1 MFIPKLS
8 SFARSCGAR
17 KISVFWR
24 WWLLAAIVYLSIS
37 ILIAWHYGFQ
47 FFISHQDDSATQVL
61 MAKNLISY
69 GTFSLDGDPSSIVKT
84 PIPPLNP
91 TNFLTPGYSFWLVF
105 IYIIFKSFT
114 PAIFIGALI
123 FAFSVPLTYFIAKEV
138 VDNEKIAFWSSILFM
153 LEPLSIYHSG
163 ILQTEQ
169 LFVPIF
175 LAGIY
180 LFIRYLR
187 ANNKKFLYSSLF
199 VFSASVLVRPI
210 IFYFLPVLILIIAI
224 HESGMSWKNSIICTL
239 ASLLLAYS
247 VVGLWLVRN
256 KIVLNTWQ
264 ISSNQGAVLYA
275 HHYVLLSRY
284 LNIPEQG
291 DVISLNPDPLSV
303 EYNNALK
310 KVAIGEISKYKSDYL
325 KMYSAYLPLFFVSN
339 GYNKLIS
346 RFVGIADFDTKFRND
361 LVINFLRGDVLGAFK
376 LLLKTPTPVFGF
388 LIGLAI
394 WIIISLF
401 ALVGFWNLIFTSK
414 GTRRLIIVI
423 LGFLLIYFAAVSTP
437 FIVARYR
444 LPINSFIFI
453 FAMIGFY
460 FLKDKL
466 RQWI

>member
-1 MFIPKLS
+1 MFISKLS
-8 SFARSCGAR
+8 SFARSREAR

-24 WWLLAAIVYLSIS
+24 WWLLAVIIYLSIS

-105 IYIIFKSFT
+105 IYIIFK
-114 PAIFIGALI
+114 
-123 FAFSVPLTYFIAKEV
+123 
-138 VDNEKIAFWSSILFM
+138 
-153 LEPLSIYHSG
+153 PLSIYHSG

-187 ANNKKFLYSSLF
+187 ANNKKFLYCSLF

>member
-1 MFIPKLS
+1 
-8 SFARSCGAR
+8 
-17 KISVFWR
+17 
-24 WWLLAAIVYLSIS
+24 
-37 ILIAWHYGFQ
+37 
-47 FFISHQDDSATQVL
+47 
-61 MAKNLISY
+61 
-69 GTFSLDGDPSSIVKT
+69 
-84 PIPPLNP
+84 
-91 TNFLTPGYSFWLVF
+91 
-105 IYIIFKSFT
+105 
-114 PAIFIGALI
+114 
-123 FAFSVPLTYFIAKEV
+123 
-138 VDNEKIAFWSSILFM
+138 
-153 LEPLSIYHSG
+153 
-163 ILQTEQ
+163 
-169 LFVPIF
+169 
-175 LAGIY
+175 
-180 LFIRYLR
+180 
-187 ANNKKFLYSSLF
+187 
-199 VFSASVLVRPI
+199 
-210 IFYFLPVLILIIAI
+210 
-224 HESGMSWKNSIICTL
+224 MSWKNSIICTL